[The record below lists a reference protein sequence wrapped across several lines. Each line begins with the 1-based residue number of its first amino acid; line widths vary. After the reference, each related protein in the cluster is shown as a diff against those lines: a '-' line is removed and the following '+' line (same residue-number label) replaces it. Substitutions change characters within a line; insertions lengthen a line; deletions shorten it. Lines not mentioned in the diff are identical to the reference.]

1 MVLNKNLI
9 FSKNM
14 NNTTLS
20 ISNGSSWLLNNNTQ
34 ATNTYSLSTTKGDDS
49 FLKYLRAI
57 QKFAILTK
65 EEEEYHAKNYFENQD
80 NNSAKILVESHL
92 RLVVKIAN
100 RFKNYGL
107 PMIDLVGEGN
117 LGLIQ
122 ALKKFQPQK
131 GFRFSTYAMWWIR
144 AFIQDFVLRSW
155 SLVKIGTTNAQ
166 KKLFFNLHKIKKKLG
181 LNYSNNALEQG
192 NIEKI
197 AQTLNVK
204 SEEVKEMDSRLTQS
218 DYSINHQINNCE
230 DESIEIG
237 DLLASDQKNQ
247 EQIAIENQDQ
257 NFKKQIFSQAFVKLN
272 PREQDILQKRQLSEE
287 GATLEDLSKFYKISR
302 ERIRQIEENAIK
314 KIKKEIAEILKKNN

>member
-1 MVLNKNLI
+1 
-9 FSKNM
+9 M

-20 ISNGSSWLLNNNTQ
+20 ISNNSNSLFNYNAYETKS
-34 ATNTYSLSTTKGDDS
+34 YSLPSSTSADG
-49 FLKYLRAI
+49 FLKYLNTI

-65 EEEEYHAKNYFENQD
+65 EEEEYHAKNYYENND
-80 NNSAKILVESHL
+80 NYSAKILIESHL

-181 LNYSNNALEQG
+181 LTYNNNALEQD

-218 DYSINHQINNCE
+218 DYSINHQINNSE

-247 EQIAIENQDQ
+247 EQIAIENQDH
-257 NFKKQIFSQAFVKLN
+257 NFKKQIFSQAFAKLN
-272 PREQDILQKRQLSEE
+272 QREQDILHKRQLSED
-287 GATLEDLSKFYKISR
+287 ASTLEDLSKFYKISR

-314 KIKKEIAEILKKNN
+314 KIKKEIVEILKKNN